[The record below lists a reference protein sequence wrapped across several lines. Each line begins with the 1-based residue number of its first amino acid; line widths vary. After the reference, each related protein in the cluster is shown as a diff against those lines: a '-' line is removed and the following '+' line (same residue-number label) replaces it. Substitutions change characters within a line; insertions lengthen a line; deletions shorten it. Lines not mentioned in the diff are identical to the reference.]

1 MTPLR
6 CRRSDASPHFDLPV
20 SRLCALE
27 SRWWKGWRYF
37 MVLHRMVRC
46 SQAINLC
53 AAGMETS
60 SDGSYLV
67 CAEGPPFLPLVQW
80 IKRTAS
86 LDIPMV
92 NLPSLQQL
100 RFLCAL
106 AEQCHFG
113 RAAESC
119 AVTQSTLSGGI
130 KELEARLG
138 VTLFERSH
146 RHVMLTP
153 LGKEIATRAQR
164 LLVDAEEL
172 VGLARN
178 AQEPLSGP
186 LRFGVIPTVG
196 PYVLPSLLQHLGTA
210 LPKLKLY
217 VREAPTPVLLDKLA
231 AGELDILLV
240 AIPYELGDVEAME
253 IAEDPIV
260 VAMPRNHPLGHRK
273 AVGRDDLAREQL
285 LLIEDGH
292 CLRSHSLQACR
303 IVDPI
308 RNEVFQATSLRTL
321 IQMVAAELGITLMPQ
336 IAVESELASTRN
348 VVIRPLSPDK
358 PFRTLVLAWRPTT
371 SRGAEFRMLGN
382 LIRECL
388 TGTKR
393 AFAPDQDTEA
403 LPAR

>member
-1 MTPLR
+1 M
-6 CRRSDASPHFDLPV
+6 
-20 SRLCALE
+20 
-27 SRWWKGWRYF
+27 
-37 MVLHRMVRC
+37 
-46 SQAINLC
+46 
-53 AAGMETS
+53 
-60 SDGSYLV
+60 
-67 CAEGPPFLPLVQW
+67 
-80 IKRTAS
+80 
-86 LDIPMV
+86 IPMAI
-92 NLPSLQQL
+92 LPSFQQL

-106 AEQCHFG
+106 AAHSHFG

-138 VTLFERSH
+138 IALFERNH

-172 VGLARN
+172 VGLARD

-196 PYVLPSLLQHLGTA
+196 PYVLPSLLSQLGTA
-210 LPKLKLY
+210 SPKLKLH
-217 VREAPTPVLLDKLA
+217 VREAPTAVLLDKLA
-231 AGELDILLV
+231 GGKLDILLA
-240 AIPYELGDVEAME
+240 AIPYELGAVEVME

-260 VAMPRNHPLGHRK
+260 VAMPRNHRLGRHK
-273 AVGRDDLAREQL
+273 VVSRDDLAREQL

-303 IVDPI
+303 ILDPV

-321 IQMVAAELGITLMPQ
+321 VQMVAAELGITLMPQ
-336 IAVESELASTRN
+336 IAVDSELASTRN

-358 PFRTLVLAWRPTT
+358 PFRTLVLAWRPTS

-393 AFAPDQDTEA
+393 AFSSDPDTEA

>member
-1 MTPLR
+1 M
-6 CRRSDASPHFDLPV
+6 V
-20 SRLCALE
+20 S
-27 SRWWKGWRYF
+27 
-37 MVLHRMVRC
+37 
-46 SQAINLC
+46 
-53 AAGMETS
+53 
-60 SDGSYLV
+60 
-67 CAEGPPFLPLVQW
+67 
-80 IKRTAS
+80 
-86 LDIPMV
+86 
-92 NLPSLQQL
+92 LPSLQQL

-113 RAAESC
+113 RAAETC

-146 RHVMLTP
+146 RHVMPTP
-153 LGKEIATRAQR
+153 LGKEIAARAQR

-178 AQEPLSGP
+178 AQQPLSGP

-196 PYVLPSLLQHLGTA
+196 PYVLPSLLSHLGTA
-210 LPKLKLY
+210 LPKLKLH
-217 VREAPTPVLLDKLA
+217 VREAPTTVLLDKLA
-231 AGELDILLV
+231 GGELDILLV
-240 AIPYELGDVEAME
+240 AVPYELGDVEAME
-253 IAEDPIV
+253 IIEDPIV
-260 VAMPRNHPLGHRK
+260 VAMPHNHPLGQQKVVR
-273 AVGRDDLAREQL
+273 RDDLGREQL

-303 IVDPI
+303 IVDPV

-336 IAVESELASTRN
+336 IAVASELASTRN

-358 PFRTLVLAWRPTT
+358 PFRTLVLAWRPT
-371 SRGAEFRMLGN
+371 SARAVEFRMLGN

-388 TGTKR
+388 TASKT
-393 AFAPDQDTEA
+393 ACAPDPDTET

>member
-1 MTPLR
+1 
-6 CRRSDASPHFDLPV
+6 
-20 SRLCALE
+20 
-27 SRWWKGWRYF
+27 
-37 MVLHRMVRC
+37 MVV
-46 SQAINLC
+46 
-53 AAGMETS
+53 
-60 SDGSYLV
+60 
-67 CAEGPPFLPLVQW
+67 
-80 IKRTAS
+80 
-86 LDIPMV
+86 
-92 NLPSLQQL
+92 LPSFQQL

-164 LLVDAEEL
+164 LLVDAEEM
-172 VGLARN
+172 VGLVRN

-196 PYVLPSLLQHLGTA
+196 PYVLPSLLSHLGTA

-231 AGELDILLV
+231 GGELDILLV

-253 IAEDPIV
+253 IKEDPIV
-260 VAMPRNHPLGHRK
+260 VAMPRNHPLRHHK
-273 AVGRDDLAREQL
+273 VVSRDDLAREQL

-303 IVDPI
+303 IVDPV
-308 RNEVFQATSLRTL
+308 RNGVFQATSLRTL
-321 IQMVAAELGITLMPQ
+321 VQMVAADLGITLMPQ
-336 IAVESELASTRN
+336 IAVDAELASTQN
-348 VVIRPLSPDK
+348 VVTRPISPDR
-358 PFRTLVLAWRPTT
+358 PSRTLVLAWRQTS
-371 SRGAEFRMLGN
+371 SRGGEFRVLGN
-382 LIRECL
+382 LLREFL
-388 TGTKR
+388 NKTGTTPL
-393 AFAPDQDTEA
+393 AA
-403 LPAR
+403 

>member
-1 MTPLR
+1 MVDPKCCRYFTVVHLIVR
-6 CRRSDASPHFDLPV
+6 CSHAIDLCTAGRGKIV
-20 SRLCALE
+20 SRLISFVCE
-27 SRWWKGWRYF
+27 RS
-37 MVLHRMVRC
+37 
-46 SQAINLC
+46 AIPCHWFN
-53 AAGMETS
+53 GQE
-60 SDGSYLV
+60 
-67 CAEGPPFLPLVQW
+67 
-80 IKRTAS
+80 R
-86 LDIPMV
+86 LDITIV
-92 NLPSLQQL
+92 TIPSLQQL

-106 AEQCHFG
+106 AERRHFG

-138 VTLFERSH
+138 VPLFERSH

-178 AQEPLSGP
+178 AHEPLSGP

-196 PYVLPSLLQHLGTA
+196 PYVLPSLLPHLGTE

-217 VREAPTPVLLDKLA
+217 VREAQTAVLLDKLA
-231 AGELDILLV
+231 AGELDLLLA
-240 AIPYELGDVEAME
+240 AIPFELGDVETMK
-253 IAEDPIV
+253 IVEDPIV
-260 VAMPRNHPLGHRK
+260 VAMPCNHPLGRHR
-273 AVGRDDLAREQL
+273 VVRRDDLAREQL

-303 IVDPI
+303 IVDPV

-321 IQMVAAELGITLMPQ
+321 VQMVAADLGITLMPQ
-336 IAVESELASTRN
+336 IAVDSELASARN
-348 VVIRPLSPDK
+348 VVVRPLSPDK
-358 PFRTLVLAWRPTT
+358 PFRTLVLAWRSTS
-371 SRGAEFRMLGN
+371 SRGNEFRLLGN

-388 TGTKR
+388 TSTKT
-393 AFAPDQDTEA
+393 AFAPDQHAQA
-403 LPAR
+403 LFAR

>member
-1 MTPLR
+1 
-6 CRRSDASPHFDLPV
+6 
-20 SRLCALE
+20 
-27 SRWWKGWRYF
+27 
-37 MVLHRMVRC
+37 
-46 SQAINLC
+46 
-53 AAGMETS
+53 
-60 SDGSYLV
+60 
-67 CAEGPPFLPLVQW
+67 
-80 IKRTAS
+80 
-86 LDIPMV
+86 
-92 NLPSLQQL
+92 
-100 RFLCAL
+100 
-106 AEQCHFG
+106 
-113 RAAESC
+113 
-119 AVTQSTLSGGI
+119 
-130 KELEARLG
+130 
-138 VTLFERSH
+138 
-146 RHVMLTP
+146 MLTP

-172 VGLARN
+172 VGWAHN

-196 PYVLPSLLQHLGTA
+196 PYVLPSLLSHLGTA

-231 AGELDILLV
+231 GGELDILLV

-253 IAEDPIV
+253 IKEDPIV
-260 VAMPRNHPLGHRK
+260 VAMPRNHPLRHHK
-273 AVGRDDLAREQL
+273 VVSRDDLAREQL

-303 IVDPI
+303 IVDPV

-321 IQMVAAELGITLMPQ
+321 VQMVAAELGITLMPQ
-336 IAVESELASTRN
+336 IAVDSELASTRN

-393 AFAPDQDTEA
+393 AFAPDHDIEELA
-403 LPAR
+403 AR

>member
-1 MTPLR
+1 M
-6 CRRSDASPHFDLPV
+6 
-20 SRLCALE
+20 
-27 SRWWKGWRYF
+27 
-37 MVLHRMVRC
+37 
-46 SQAINLC
+46 AI
-53 AAGMETS
+53 
-60 SDGSYLV
+60 
-67 CAEGPPFLPLVQW
+67 
-80 IKRTAS
+80 
-86 LDIPMV
+86 
-92 NLPSLQQL
+92 LPSLQQL

-153 LGKEIATRAQR
+153 VGKEIATRAQ
-164 LLVDAEEL
+164 
-172 VGLARN
+172 ARN

-186 LRFGVIPTVG
+186 LRFGIIPTVG
-196 PYVLPSLLQHLGTA
+196 PYVLPSLLLHLGTA

-217 VREAPTPVLLDKLA
+217 LREAPTTALLDKLA
-231 AGELDILLV
+231 GGELDVLLV

-253 IAEDPIV
+253 ITEDPIV
-260 VAMPRNHPLGHRK
+260 VAMPRNHPLRHRK
-273 AVGRDDLAREQL
+273 VVSRDDLAREQL

-303 IVDPI
+303 IVDPV

-321 IQMVAAELGITLMPQ
+321 VQMVAAELGITLIPQ
-336 IAVESELASTRN
+336 IAVDSELASTRN

-371 SRGAEFRMLGN
+371 SRGAEFRMLGD

-393 AFAPDQDTEA
+393 AFAPDHDIEA
-403 LPAR
+403 LAAR

>member
-1 MTPLR
+1 
-6 CRRSDASPHFDLPV
+6 
-20 SRLCALE
+20 
-27 SRWWKGWRYF
+27 
-37 MVLHRMVRC
+37 MV
-46 SQAINLC
+46 I
-53 AAGMETS
+53 
-60 SDGSYLV
+60 
-67 CAEGPPFLPLVQW
+67 
-80 IKRTAS
+80 
-86 LDIPMV
+86 
-92 NLPSLQQL
+92 LPSLQQL

-138 VTLFERSH
+138 ITLFERS
-146 RHVMLTP
+146 RRQVMLTP

-196 PYVLPSLLQHLGTA
+196 PYVLPSLLSHLGTA

-217 VREAPTPVLLDKLA
+217 VREAPTAVLLDKLA
-231 AGELDILLV
+231 GGELDILLV
-240 AIPYELGDVEAME
+240 AIPYQLGDVETME
-253 IAEDPIV
+253 ITEDPIV
-260 VAMPRNHPLGHRK
+260 VAMPRNHPLSHHKVVSRC
-273 AVGRDDLAREQL
+273 DLAREQV

-303 IVDPI
+303 IANPV

-321 IQMVAAELGITLMPQ
+321 VQMVAANLGMTLIPQ
-336 IAVESELASTRN
+336 IAVDSELASTRD
-348 VVIRPLSPDK
+348 VVIRSLSPDR
-358 PFRTLVLAWRPTT
+358 PYRTLILAWRPTS

-388 TGTKR
+388 TGPKK
-393 AFAPDQDTEA
+393 AFAPDRDTA
-403 LPAR
+403 ARPAR

>member
-1 MTPLR
+1 MAT
-6 CRRSDASPHFDLPV
+6 
-20 SRLCALE
+20 
-27 SRWWKGWRYF
+27 
-37 MVLHRMVRC
+37 
-46 SQAINLC
+46 
-53 AAGMETS
+53 
-60 SDGSYLV
+60 
-67 CAEGPPFLPLVQW
+67 
-80 IKRTAS
+80 
-86 LDIPMV
+86 
-92 NLPSLQQL
+92 LPSFQQL

-106 AEQCHFG
+106 AGHSHFG

-138 VTLFERSH
+138 ITLFERNH

-153 LGKEIATRAQR
+153 LGKEIAARAER
-164 LLVDAEEL
+164 LLVDAEEM

-196 PYVLPSLLQHLGTA
+196 PYVLPSLLSYLGTA
-210 LPKLKLY
+210 LPKLELY
-217 VREAPTPVLLDKLA
+217 VREAPTAVLQDKLA
-231 AGELDILLV
+231 GGELDVLLV

-253 IAEDPIV
+253 IAKDPIV
-260 VAMPRNHPLGHRK
+260 VAMPRNHRLGHHK
-273 AVGRDDLAREQL
+273 VVSRDDLAREQL

-303 IVDPI
+303 IVDPVG
-308 RNEVFQATSLRTL
+308 NEIFQATSLRTL
-321 IQMVAAELGITLMPQ
+321 VQMVAAGLGITLVPQ
-336 IAVESELASTRN
+336 IAVASELASIRN
-348 VVIRPLSPDK
+348 VVIRTLSPDE
-358 PFRTLVLAWRPTT
+358 PFRTLVLAWRSTS

-388 TGTKR
+388 TGAKK
-393 AFAPDQDTEA
+393 AFAPDRDTVA

>member
-1 MTPLR
+1 
-6 CRRSDASPHFDLPV
+6 
-20 SRLCALE
+20 
-27 SRWWKGWRYF
+27 
-37 MVLHRMVRC
+37 MV
-46 SQAINLC
+46 
-53 AAGMETS
+53 T
-60 SDGSYLV
+60 
-67 CAEGPPFLPLVQW
+67 
-80 IKRTAS
+80 
-86 LDIPMV
+86 
-92 NLPSLQQL
+92 LPSLQQL

-153 LGKEIATRAQR
+153 VGKEIAPRAQR
-164 LLVDAEEL
+164 LLIDAEEL
-172 VGLARN
+172 VGWARTV
-178 AQEPLSGP
+178 QEPLSGP
-186 LRFGVIPTVG
+186 LRFGIIPTVG
-196 PYVLPSLLQHLGTA
+196 PYVLPSLLPHLGTA

-217 VREAPTPVLLDKLA
+217 VREASTAVLLDKLA
-231 AGELDILLV
+231 GGKLDILLV

-260 VAMPRNHPLGHRK
+260 VAMPRNHSLCRHK
-273 AVGRDDLAREQL
+273 VVSRDDLTREQL

-303 IVDPI
+303 IVGLV

-336 IAVESELASTRN
+336 IAVDSELASTRN
-348 VVIRPLSPDK
+348 VVIKPFSPDK
-358 PFRTLVLAWRPTT
+358 PFRTLMLAWRQT
-371 SRGAEFRMLGN
+371 SARSAEFRIFGN

-388 TGTKR
+388 TRTKP
-393 AFAPDQDTEA
+393 ASAADQDTEA
-403 LPAR
+403 LA